1 MGAMATFAGYDKLAS
16 HVDRRLGNVPVAG
29 SSPGAP
35 KMTVAFAAI
44 HQSLRYR
51 GEDTKLYV
59 AAFDDGTMFVSR
71 RQPALYDAL
80 ARMIAQRE
88 VPPGSYVN
96 VRYHEERG
104 INRMDAIQLVRL
116 PEEEPPFD
124 PVPDDGHL

>member
-51 GEDTKLYV
+51 GEDTRACRQL
-59 AAFDDGTMFVSR
+59 AVSTFGR
-71 RQPALYDAL
+71 CPRAVWL
-80 ARMIAQRE
+80 
-88 VPPGSYVN
+88 GW
-96 VRYHEERG
+96 
-104 INRMDAIQLVRL
+104 
-116 PEEEPPFD
+116 
-124 PVPDDGHL
+124 

>member
-1 MGAMATFAGYDKLAS
+1 
-16 HVDRRLGNVPVAG
+16 
-29 SSPGAP
+29 
-35 KMTVAFAAI
+35 MTVAFAAI

-51 GEDTKLYV
+51 GEDTGLHV
-59 AAFDDGTMFVSR
+59 LAFDDETTFFSR
-71 RQPALYDAL
+71 RRPPLYDAMAKL
-80 ARMIAQRE
+80 IAQQE

>member
-1 MGAMATFAGYDKLAS
+1 
-16 HVDRRLGNVPVAG
+16 
-29 SSPGAP
+29 
-35 KMTVAFAAI
+35 MTIAFAAL
-44 HQSLRYR
+44 HKHLRYR

-59 AAFDDGTMFVSR
+59 AAFEDGTMFFSR

-80 ARMIAQRE
+80 AQLIAHRE

-96 VRYHEERG
+96 VRYHVERG

-116 PEEEPPFD
+116 LEEEAPFD